1 MHESA
6 FLFKV
11 SEFEHANIETVDLI
25 TTNICEV
32 IILSP
37 KKLNL

>member
-6 FLFKV
+6 FFFKV

-37 KKLNL
+37 KN